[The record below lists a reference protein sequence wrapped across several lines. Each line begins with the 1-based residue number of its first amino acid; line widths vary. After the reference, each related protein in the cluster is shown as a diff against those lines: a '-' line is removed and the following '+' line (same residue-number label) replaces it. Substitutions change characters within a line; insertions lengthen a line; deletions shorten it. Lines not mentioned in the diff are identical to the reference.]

1 MNNINFSSGN
11 GFPLEANTLSFMQS
25 DYQNALKGIAK
36 MVGDMSIVAGL
47 EVSGNTLTE
56 GWIMLGNDLVK
67 FEAGAPTTTFYIQEV
82 VSQKANANGVLID
95 RYTTK
100 TARFGT
106 SATGTNY
113 TFADLKRV
121 TGLELLSRAFSSS
134 FAENAIVSGC
144 TFSYNSGSGVW
155 SVTPGI
161 VCIGG
166 EIMTVPAY
174 SSQGSAYIVK
184 DATFTAKWVTALPS
198 VSYIAFTNKGSS
210 QYLSYIQ
217 SRLMSPIGE
226 IKMLSSEYA
235 TLFDNTGLGLARFA
249 GWAICNGSNNTV
261 DFSGRF
267 PMGADQNAAVG
278 DVGGDSEITI
288 GINNMPSHN
297 HSGGTNGDVASGNH
311 GLIQRSVTGAN
322 VTASSVDSNG
332 SGTEPNIKSIPQN
345 IPYEGGSEPIEF
357 KPLFVSLLFIQRI

>member
-25 DYQNALKGIAK
+25 DYQSAIKSIAK
-36 MVGDMSIVAGL
+36 MVGDMAIVAGL

-56 GWIMLGNDLVK
+56 GWIVIGGDLVR
-67 FEAGAPTTTFYIQEV
+67 FEAGTPTTTFYIQEV

-113 TFADLKRV
+113 NFADLKRV
-121 TGLELLSRAFSSS
+121 TGLELLSRAFSTSI
-134 FAENAIVSGC
+134 AENAIVSGC
-144 TFSYNSGSGVW
+144 VFSFNSGSGTW
-155 SVTPGI
+155 SVTAGI
-161 VCIGG
+161 VCINN
-166 EIMTVPAY
+166 EILTVPAY
-174 SSQGSAYIVK
+174 SSQAAAYIVK

-198 VSYIAFTNKGSS
+198 ASYIIFNNKGSS

-217 SRLMSPIGE
+217 SRLMSPVGE
-226 IKMLSSEYA
+226 IKMLSSEYSS
-235 TLFDNTGLGLARFA
+235 LFDNTGLGLGRFY
-249 GWAICNGSNNTV
+249 GWAICNGANGTV

-267 PMGADQNAAVG
+267 PMGTDQNAAVG
-278 DVGGDSEITI
+278 DVGGDAEITI

-297 HSGGTNGDVASGNH
+297 HTDGTNGNVGQGEY
-311 GLIQRSVTGAN
+311 GLVQRSMPGGN
-322 VTASSVDSNG
+322 VTVTSVDSNG
-332 SGTEPNIKSIPQN
+332 SGNEPNVASIPQR
-345 IPYEGGSEPIEF
+345 IPLQGGGEPIEF